1 MTANRK
7 KETPGGDGDVLKLDG
22 VSGCITLHTY
32 EKSFSCV
39 LEEHLNGDFYVMHI
53 LPQFLKT

>member
-1 MTANRK
+1 MC
-7 KETPGGDGDVLKLDG
+7 GDGDVLKLDG